1 MNKLTIL
8 FTASF
13 TLLSACSAIKTPVTH
28 QYQLNAFSSEK
39 IAHSPSRSTLLIT
52 PTEAVNGYQTE
63 QMQYSTEPYSL
74 NNFVKN
80 SWFSPPATMFYPLLI
95 QSIQHS
101 GYFHAISSGAYNSR
115 TDYRLDTQLLKIQQN
130 FMTKPSV
137 LEFKIKVVL
146 SHVNDNQII
155 ASKIFSQYIPC
166 SKDSPYGGV
175 IAANQATKKLTH
187 DITHFLI
194 HHVRQNDRNL

>member
-1 MNKLTIL
+1 MNKLAIL
-8 FTASF
+8 LTTSL
-13 TLLSACSAIKTPVTH
+13 TLLSACSAIKNPVTH

-39 IAHSPSRSTLLIT
+39 IASAPTHTTLLIT

-63 QMQYSTEPYSL
+63 QMHYSTQQYSL

-101 GYFHAISSGAYNSR
+101 GYFHAISSGSYNSK

-130 FMTKPSV
+130 FITKPSV
-137 LEFKIKVVL
+137 LELKIKVVL
-146 SHVNDNQII
+146 SHVDDNKII
-155 ASKIFSQYIPC
+155 ASKIFSQYIQCPE
-166 SKDSPYGGV
+166 DSPYGGV
-175 IAANQATKKLTH
+175 VAANQASEKLTH

-194 HHVRQNDRNL
+194 HHVRRVST